1 MPNLVA
7 WMTAALAL
15 ALAPSTHAE
24 VYRCTAKSG
33 LPLYQNFPCELDSL
47 GLPGPA
53 STRMPAPPPKSIQD
67 LKAPAPTEPRVGMTA
82 DEVKKIWGEPPDV
95 LQDEP
100 RSGRVEIW
108 QYADGR
114 VVQLDHKHRVIAVQ
128 R

>member
-1 MPNLVA
+1 
-7 WMTAALAL
+7 MTFEVWAPLASRVRLSLAAKVLP
-15 ALAPSTHAE
+15 LAPREGGWWAPE
-24 VYRCTAKSG
+24 E
-33 LPLYQNFPCELDSL
+33 ELDDVARL
-47 GLPGPA
+47 YPA
-53 STRMPAPPPKSIQD
+53 DHYVMIDDKLRILSA
-67 LKAPAPTEPRVGMTA
+67 
-82 DEVKKIWGEPPDV
+82 VKKIWGEPPDV